1 MADIYM
7 IYFYYMN
14 YEENNESSKLN
25 LRRSVGLT
33 DFDLAT
39 KIRPDWFLV
48 QKEYFH
54 LMVTSAKKT
63 IFAIT

>member
-1 MADIYM
+1 
-7 IYFYYMN
+7 MN
-14 YEENNESSKLN
+14 YGENNESSKLN